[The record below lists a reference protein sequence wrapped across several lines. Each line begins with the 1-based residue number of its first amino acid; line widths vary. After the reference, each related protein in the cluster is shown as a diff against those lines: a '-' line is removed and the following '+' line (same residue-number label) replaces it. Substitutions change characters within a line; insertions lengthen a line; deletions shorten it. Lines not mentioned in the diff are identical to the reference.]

1 MILSDNEQACP
12 CGSENP
18 YIECCAPFISGHRP
32 APTAEA
38 LMRSRFTAFAIGA
51 IDYLIDS
58 LVPERR
64 GANEARMLSQELR
77 LTEWLR
83 LEILDVQ
90 AGRETD
96 SEGQVEFNAYFRAP
110 ETEGCLHERSNFRKE
125 NGHWYYVD
133 GEVSLS

>member
-1 MILSDNEQACP
+1 MTN
-12 CGSENP
+12 
-18 YIECCAPFISGHRP
+18 
-32 APTAEA
+32 T
-38 LMRSRFTAFAIGA
+38 
-51 IDYLIDS
+51 
-58 LVPERR
+58 
-64 GANEARMLSQELR
+64 NEARMLSQELR

-90 AGRETD
+90 TD
-96 SEGQVEFNAYFRAP
+96 SEGQVEFNAYFRAS